1 MDEGIAKLEAA
12 AEELLPKLLSLKEL
26 KPSPVVLIDGRSGS
40 GKSTFASLMR
50 NLVFEADRHSPKVIH
65 MDDLYPGWEGLEA
78 GAIYLSEQILR
89 PLNQTGRADW
99 QRWDWSKSQRGA
111 NDSGN
116 GWRSFDGQNLLIVEG
131 CGSVTE
137 ASKNLADLTIWL
149 ESPSST
155 RMARFLP
162 RDGGK
167 FKDHWNQWSAQEDD
181 FYATHKSKQLCEI
194 AIEN

>member
-1 MDEGIAKLEAA
+1 MDEGLEKLIAA
-12 AEELLPKLLSLKEL
+12 AEELLPKLLSLKNL

-50 NLVFEADRHSPKVIH
+50 NLVFEADRQSPKVIH

-78 GAIYLSEQILR
+78 GALYLSEQVLR

-99 QRWDWSKSQRGA
+99 QRWDWSKSKRGG

-116 GWRSFDGQNLLIVEG
+116 GWRSFDGLNLLIVEG

-137 ASKNLADLTIWL
+137 ASKDLAELTIWL
-149 ESPSST
+149 ESENST
-155 RMARFLP
+155 RKTRFLS
-162 RDGGK
+162 RDGGR
-167 FKDHWNQWSAQEDD
+167 FKEHWAQWSAQEDD

-194 AIEN
+194 VIEN